1 MPQFEVKVKVHAS
14 DIMMAGIAQQG
25 AQNVL
30 DELAE
35 HQDFLIELSDR
46 NVARNYKEKI
56 MSVMNNP
63 IVKKLAGAMK

>member
-1 MPQFEVKVKVHAS
+1 MPQFEIKVKVHAP

-25 AQNVL
+25 VQNVL
-30 DELAE
+30 NELAE

-46 NVARNYKEKI
+46 NVARGYKEKI

>member
-1 MPQFEVKVKVHAS
+1 
-14 DIMMAGIAQQG
+14 MAGIAQQG